1 MNNICVIGLGY
12 VGLPLALSFA
22 MKGYKVYG
30 VDSNQDLI
38 SELRR
43 GETHHLESYNGK
55 TIQEILKDQ
64 LQSKNFIP
72 MLDYKEA
79 MQACNDIIVTV
90 PIPVYGGKPYYEYLI
105 SCAKEIKNNLRK
117 GQLILL
123 RSTVVPGTTRS
134 IFLPIL
140 EENGLKCG
148 KDFYLAYAS
157 ERIAEGRAFEEFEN
171 MPTALAGFCEVST
184 QRAIDLIK
192 IICKAEVI
200 VASSFEVVETA
211 KVIENLQRDINIA
224 MVNEF
229 ERFTKAMNLDIFE
242 VIKVANTHKRVN
254 LLYPGPGVGGFCIP
268 NAFYYLNA
276 KAEEIGVELKLSKTA
291 RIFNEGMP
299 AYISDLVMN
308 VIEKYGTKKRVAVLG
323 IAMKD
328 YSSDDRLSPAIEII
342 KILRQR
348 GVEIKAFDP
357 AVKKEYDFKV
367 NSLKEVLEDV
377 EIILILARQHGIE
390 FDKIFE
396 YVPPSKAIVIDT
408 RDVFTYKD
416 AREKG
421 FILEKI

>member
-1 MNNICVIGLGY
+1 MNSVCVIGLGY

-30 VDSNQDLI
+30 VDSNPDLI
-38 SELRR
+38 GELKR
-43 GETHHLESYNGK
+43 GETHHLESYKGK
-55 TIQEILKDQ
+55 TIQEILRQQ
-64 LQSKNFIP
+64 LQNGNFVP

-79 MQACNDIIVTV
+79 LGACEDIIVTV

-105 SCAKEIKNNLRK
+105 LCAREIKENLRP

-123 RSTVVPGTTRS
+123 RSTVVPGTTRN
-134 IFLPIL
+134 IFLPVL
-140 EENGLKCG
+140 EESGLKCG
-148 KDFYLAYAS
+148 RDFYLAYAS

-184 QRAIDLIK
+184 ERAVDLIK
-192 IICKAEVI
+192 VICRAEVV

-291 RIFNEGMP
+291 RMFNEGIP
-299 AYISDLVMN
+299 AYISDLVIKTM
-308 VIEKYGTKKRVAVLG
+308 EKYSTSKKVAVLG

-328 YSSDDRLSPAIEII
+328 YSSDDRLSPALEII
-342 KILRQR
+342 EILRQR
-348 GVEIKAFDP
+348 GVEVKAFDP
-357 AVKKEYDFKV
+357 AVKKEYEFKV
-367 NSLKEVLEDV
+367 NTLQEALEKVEVV
-377 EIILILARQHGIE
+377 LILARQHGIDFE
-390 FDKIFE
+390 KIFE
-396 YVPPSKAIVIDT
+396 FIPPQKAIVIDT
-408 RDVFTYKD
+408 RDVFTSKQ
-416 AREKG
+416 AQEKG
-421 FILEKI
+421 FVLEKI

>member
-1 MNNICVIGLGY
+1 MNNVCVIGLGY

-30 VDSNQDLI
+30 VDSNPELI
-38 SELRR
+38 SELQR
-43 GETHHLESYNGK
+43 GETHHLESYKGR
-55 TIQEILKDQ
+55 TIQEILKDH
-64 LQSKNFIP
+64 LQNGNFIP

-79 MQACNDIIVTV
+79 MQACDDIIVTV

-117 GQLILL
+117 NQLIVL
-123 RSTVVPGTTRS
+123 RSTVVPGTTRNV
-134 IFLPIL
+134 FLPIL
-140 EENGLKCG
+140 EESGLKCG

-184 QRAIDLIK
+184 KRAVDLIK
-192 IICKAEVI
+192 VICKEEVV
-200 VASSFEVVETA
+200 VASSVEVVETA
-211 KVIENLQRDINIA
+211 KVLENLQRDINIA

-276 KAEEIGVELKLSKTA
+276 KAEEMGVELKLSKTA
-291 RIFNEGMP
+291 RLFNQGIP
-299 AYISDLVMN
+299 AYISDLVIKT
-308 VIEKYGTKKRVAVLG
+308 IEKYGAKKKVAVLG

-328 YSSDDRLSPAIEII
+328 YSSDDRLSPALEII
-342 KILRQR
+342 EILRQR
-348 GVEIKAFDP
+348 GVEVKAFDP

-367 NSLKEVLEDV
+367 KSFTEALEDV
-377 EIILILARQHGIE
+377 EVVLILARQHGIE

-396 YVPPSKAIVIDT
+396 YIPPSRAIVIDT
-408 RDVFTYKD
+408 RDVFTQQD
-416 AREKG
+416 AKEKG